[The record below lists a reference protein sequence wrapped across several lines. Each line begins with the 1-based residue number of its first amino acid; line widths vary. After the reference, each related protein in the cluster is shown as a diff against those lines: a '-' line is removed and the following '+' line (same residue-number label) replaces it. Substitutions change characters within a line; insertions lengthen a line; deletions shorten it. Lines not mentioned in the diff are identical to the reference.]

1 MLRIVCIIL
10 ATATTILAAPASWCP
25 TNVAN
30 GQAWKNY
37 NWETKLTTDQLQTMA
52 GYDWTCGNEFGC
64 SKGQD
69 TCWLSFKAGGIELH
83 AHVNLQGDSN
93 MPFDNVQDKPKKIIN
108 LAKKPETST
117 GQNDSIIKLVPAC
130 HLPTSLGFT
139 SYNK

>member
-37 NWETKLTTDQLQTMA
+37 NWETKLTTAQLQTMA

-139 SYNK
+139 RYNK